1 MIFRLVP
8 NPDNASTYREFEAEE
23 KFVFESLAKR
33 VPLLEAELVLAIDL
47 DHHNVDMLV
56 QARQKM
62 TQQGEAF
69 NEVVQKLM
77 EDLKKMMASNLD
89 LTRQVGNL
97 QIELALAHKAAL
109 IVLKESLIAK
119 AGQFVVP
126 SDA

>member
-1 MIFRLVP
+1 
-8 NPDNASTYREFEAEE
+8 
-23 KFVFESLAKR
+23 
-33 VPLLEAELVLAIDL
+33 
-47 DHHNVDMLV
+47 
-56 QARQKM
+56 M

-97 QIELALAHKAAL
+97 HIELALAHKAAL
-109 IVLKESLIAK
+109 IARKEYLIAK

-126 SDA
+126 GDA

>member
-1 MIFRLVP
+1 M
-8 NPDNASTYREFEAEE
+8 EFEAEE

-33 VPLLEAELVLAIDL
+33 VPLLEAELESAVDLAR
-47 DHHNVDMLV
+47 HNIDMLV

-69 NEVVQKLM
+69 NEAVQKLM

-89 LTRQVGNL
+89 LTRQLGNL
-97 QIELALAHKAAL
+97 QIELALAYKAAL
-109 IVLKESLIAK
+109 IARKESLIAK
-119 AGQFVVP
+119 AKQSLVP